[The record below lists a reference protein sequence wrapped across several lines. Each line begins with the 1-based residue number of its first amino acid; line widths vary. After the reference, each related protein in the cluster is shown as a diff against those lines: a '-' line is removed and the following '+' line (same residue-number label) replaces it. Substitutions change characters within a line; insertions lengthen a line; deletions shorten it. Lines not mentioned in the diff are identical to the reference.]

1 MIINHNIPA
10 LNTYNRLAINNA
22 GMAKSLEKLASG
34 LRINKAADDAAGL
47 AISEKMRSQIRGLD
61 QAVRNAQD
69 GISLIQTA
77 EGALGETHNILQR
90 MRELSVQAANDTYT
104 SEDRLNIQ
112 KEIDQ
117 LTSEIDRIAT
127 TTQFNTKNLLNGDM
141 SALTSTD
148 NLLTKVYM
156 RDGLRVIDQF
166 GQKEAGGGNYRIEVK
181 ADPGV
186 AEIQKTDIMRVKHD
200 IFEGKAG
207 EMTVISGISATYGDL
222 GMTNDGKIRLAASG
236 GVTFNIV
243 TAGVTTNSIEAE
255 YTAGAADVGGTIE
268 ITVNIASGANVQELF
283 EYLQSEMARVQIT
296 GSDYEYSVVGRT
308 LGDVVFVNR
317 EINDAVNT
325 EPVTDTTATVSQ
337 GYGARVGMIAQEFTR
352 LRDVEKFW
360 DGSGNFILEQPQTI
374 YLTQGNGNKASI
386 TLFDQDSIQDVT
398 DKMNTAMY
406 YNLKQN
412 VVVSQALSKNFVTYN
427 ANPSI
432 SSIASGAGTNS
443 DDDIDAKIKSVKGTW
458 IIASAVAGNDGK
470 IAFSGNSKV
479 LDALSLQ
486 TVQKA
491 KENIFT
497 ANVTDAHTNAVIANG
512 VKFSGNKLIGVIHPN
527 IDVEFDSNA
536 DLIVT
541 GTPVFGEDGFDAG
554 FLLQEK
560 ADSNYFTYVHI
571 ADRTMVLHVG
581 ANEKQDIGVGI
592 ANMSAG
598 ALGVNNL
605 LVTDNERAN
614 QSITKIDKAITR
626 VSDERAKLGAV
637 QNRLDHTIANLTTS
651 SENLTAA
658 ESRIR
663 DVDMAKE
670 MMNFTKFQILA
681 NAATSMLAQA
691 NQMPQSVLQLL
702 R

>member
-10 LNTYNRLAINNA
+10 LNTYNRLAVNNA

-104 SEDRLNIQ
+104 SEDRLQIQ

-117 LTSEIDRIAT
+117 LTSEIDRIAN

-156 RDGLRVIDQF
+156 RDGLRIIDQF
-166 GQKEAGGGNYRIEVK
+166 GQKEAGGGNYRIEVN
-181 ADPGV
+181 AEAGV

-200 IFEGKAG
+200 VFEGVAG
-207 EMTVISGISATYGDL
+207 EMTLITGISATYGDL
-222 GMTNDGKIRLAASG
+222 GSTNDDKLRMQSASGVTFVFTVASGNSVTATYASGATSASG
-236 GVTFNIV
+236 GTL
-243 TAGVTTNSIEAE
+243 
-255 YTAGAADVGGTIE
+255 
-268 ITVNIASGANVQELF
+268 TVNVNFVSGTTVQQLYEFLDT
-283 EYLQSEMARVQIT
+283 EMARVTIT
-296 GSDYEYSVVGRT
+296 GASSGNEYGVIGRT
-308 LGDVVFVNR
+308 LGDIVFVNR
-317 EINDAVNT
+317 EINDATNDT
-325 EPVTDTTATVSQ
+325 LVTGASATPASSSIGQ

-374 YLTQGNGNKASI
+374 YLTQGNGNKATI

-398 DKMNTAMY
+398 DKLNTAMY
-406 YNLKQN
+406 YDLKQN
-412 VVVSQALSKNFVTYN
+412 AVVSQLLSKNFVTYN
-427 ANPSI
+427 ANP
-432 SSIASGAGTNS
+432 ADGAET
-443 DDDIDAKIKSVKGTW
+443 KSVKGTW

-479 LDALSLQ
+479 LDALSLS

-497 ANVTDAHTNAVIANG
+497 VNVTDAHTNELIANG
-512 VKFSGNKLIGVIHPN
+512 VRFSGNKLIGVIHPN

-536 DLIVT
+536 DLTVSGSAVY
-541 GTPVFGEDGFDAG
+541 GTADYDKGFTVAA
-554 FLLQEK
+554 K
-560 ADSNYFTYVHI
+560 ADSYFTYVHI

-598 ALGVNNL
+598 ALGVDNL

-681 NAATSMLAQA
+681 SAATSMLAQA

>member
-156 RDGLRVIDQF
+156 RDGLRIIDQF
-166 GQKEAGGGNYRIEVK
+166 GQKEAGGGNYRIEIQAEAGK
-181 ADPGV
+181 

-200 IFEGKAG
+200 VFEGKDG
-207 EMTVISGISATYGDL
+207 EMKIMNGISATYGDL
-222 GMTNDGKIRLAASG
+222 GFTNDGKRRLAVSSG
-236 GVTFNIV
+236 VKIIIV
-243 TAGVTTNSIEAE
+243 TGQSANSI
-255 YTAGAADVGGTIE
+255 TATYNAGGAVTGGNIE
-268 ITVNIASGANVQELF
+268 ITVNVVSGMNIQELY
-283 EYLQSEMARVQIT
+283 EYMNSEMARVQVS
-296 GSDYEYSVVGRT
+296 GDVGNDAEYGVIGRT

-317 EINDAVNT
+317 EINEARNT
-325 EPVTDTTATVSQ
+325 GLVAATSGTIGQ

-374 YLTQGNGNKASI
+374 YLTQGNGNSASI
-386 TLFDQDSIQDVT
+386 TLFDQDTIQEVT
-398 DKMNTAMY
+398 DKLNTAIY

-427 ANPSI
+427 ANPA
-432 SSIASGAGTNS
+432 IATGAGVHS
-443 DDDIDAKIKSVKGTW
+443 DDDVDAKIKSVKGTW
-458 IIASAVAGNDGK
+458 IVASAVAGNDGK

-536 DLIVT
+536 DLIVSGAPQF
-541 GTPVFGEDGFDAG
+541 GTLPFDAG
-554 FLLQEK
+554 FTLRENTG
-560 ADSNYFTYVHI
+560 SNYFTYVHI